1 MVDSDSDAGFDEEI
15 PINSN
20 HERINLDL
28 DSQWNSNRSK
38 HGHHHWRGGKA
49 GKSGKHHQNRTKTGS
64 SYHDTN
70 EYFELAK
77 QARLLSS
84 KGDENTINDPGKQA
98 EVSDRGK
105 GIVDNG
111 TGGSHSQVNGSRFQ
125 WSKPFRNRKNKLV
138 RNGCISPENVL
149 RVNGSSHNAGGSSGH
164 SVEQVVGVVDDKG
177 KGKLGLSD
185 CSGAHKSEAGV
196 MLHEHKE
203 TRSCPLSLS
212 LS

>member
-28 DSQWNSNRSK
+28 ESQWNSNRSK
-38 HGHHHWRGGKA
+38 HGHHHRRG
-49 GKSGKHHQNRTKTGS
+49 GKSGKHHPNRTKTGF

-70 EYFELAK
+70 EYFELAR
-77 QARLLSS
+77 QARLLNG
-84 KGDENTINDPGKQA
+84 KGDENTINDPGKHA
-98 EVSDRGK
+98 VPDRGK
-105 GIVDNG
+105 GIVDHG
-111 TGGSHSQVNGSRFQ
+111 TGGSHSQSQVNGSRFQ

-149 RVNGSSHNAGGSSGH
+149 RVNGSRHNAGGP
-164 SVEQVVGVVDDKG
+164 SVEQVVGIVDDKGKG

-185 CSGAHKSEAGV
+185 SSGTHKSEAGV
-196 MLHEHKE
+196 MLHEHRE
-203 TRSCPLSLS
+203 TRSCSLS
-212 LS
+212 